1 MQGVCC
7 DFIDK
12 NCEMPP
18 KGGVNVSIVQ
28 DMRYL
33 SDPGSSLAHTHA
45 GYHQMIYVAR
55 GQVAFDI
62 RGQVYRVDGPS
73 VVFIGCHERHSVTVL
88 GEVYERYMVNVYPH
102 KLGLHGNFRL
112 FSIFSD
118 RPEHFRHVLPVQ
130 NPVAFEALMELT
142 LSEVNRR
149 DNEFPDT
156 PDRLLS
162 GLLLLLY
169 RQSPDFFPRTESR
182 RTETVEAIK
191 RRVERDLTEL
201 PPLTALG
208 QEFHLSPY
216 YLAHIFKDVTGY
228 SIKNYHLLC
237 RVAATR
243 ELLETTDMSI
253 TDICERVGF
262 SDMSSLS
269 RYFKREIG
277 CTPSQYRKKNQKLNQ
292 ANTEEHT

>member
-1 MQGVCC
+1 M
-7 DFIDK
+7 
-12 NCEMPP
+12 
-18 KGGVNVSIVQ
+18 SIIQ

-33 SDPGSSLAHTHA
+33 SDAGSSFFHTHS
-45 GYHQMIYVAR
+45 GYHQMIYVKK
-55 GQVAFDI
+55 GHVAFDI
-62 RGQVYRVDGPS
+62 KGLVYDVDRPS
-73 VVFIGCHERHSVTVL
+73 AVFIGCHEQHAVTVM
-88 GEVYERYMVNVYPH
+88 GDEYERYMINVYPH

-118 RPEHFRHVLPVQ
+118 RPEGFCHVLPVQ
-130 NPVAFEALMELT
+130 SPSAFEALLDLT
-142 LSEVNRR
+142 LRESHLR
-149 DNEFPDT
+149 DKEFPDT

-162 GLLLLLY
+162 SLLLMLY
-169 RQSPDFFPRTESR
+169 RQSPNFFPRAESR
-182 RTETVEAIK
+182 RNETVEAIK
-191 RRVERDLTEL
+191 RRIENDLTEL
-201 PPLTALG
+201 PSLAALG

-243 ELLETTDMSI
+243 ELLETTDMSV
-253 TDICERVGF
+253 TDICQRVGF

-277 CTPSQYRKKNQKLNQ
+277 CTPSQYRKKNKKT
-292 ANTEEHT
+292 NTATTEDHA

>member
-1 MQGVCC
+1 M
-7 DFIDK
+7 
-12 NCEMPP
+12 
-18 KGGVNVSIVQ
+18 SIIQ
-28 DMRYL
+28 DMQYL
-33 SDPGSSLAHTHA
+33 SGPDSSFSHTHA
-45 GYHQMIYVAR
+45 GYHQMIYVKSGHVIFNIKGR
-55 GQVAFDI
+55 IYDI
-62 RGQVYRVDGPS
+62 ERPS
-73 VVFIGCHERHSVTVL
+73 VVFIGCHEQHAVTVK
-88 GEVYERYMVNVYPH
+88 GEEYERYMVNVYPH

-118 RPEHFRHVLPVQ
+118 RPEHFCHVLTVQ
-130 NPVAFEALMELT
+130 NRVALEALLDLT
-142 LSEVNRR
+142 LSEVTCR

-162 GLLLLLY
+162 GILLLLY
-169 RQSPDFFPRTESR
+169 RQAPDFFPRAESR
-182 RTETVEAIK
+182 RTETVRAIK
-191 RRVERDLTEL
+191 RRIESDLTEL
-201 PPLTALG
+201 PSLDTLG

-253 TDICERVGF
+253 TDICQRVGF

-277 CTPSQYRKKNQKLNQ
+277 CTPSQYRKNNQCTDQK
-292 ANTEEHT
+292 NTEESS